1 MIIDFS
7 LKVGVFYKDEEWMQE
22 KADGV
27 INDLTDSEIKYHK
40 RAEHGIIKIWI
51 NDYCLIEFVPVNI
64 FRRGNRYSRIFYQ
77 MGINKEI
84 VNSLIRPHLLGENCW
99 EID

>member
-1 MIIDFS
+1 MR
-7 LKVGVFYKDEEWMQE
+7 K

-27 INDLTDSEIKYHK
+27 INDLTVSEIKYRK
-40 RAEHGIIKIWI
+40 RVEHGIIEIWI
-51 NDYCLIEFVPVNI
+51 NDYCLIEFIPVNSP
-64 FRRGNRYSRIFYQ
+64 RRGNRYSRIFYQ

-84 VNSLIRPHLLGENCW
+84 VNSLIRPHLLGENCL